1 MPQGQAQ
8 VAGLL
13 DWEYPRLPQ
22 CPGQAQLPPEVT
34 GSCEIPRAR
43 SQSTNLPVQQRA
55 PLSLPPGLLRPRPE
69 VSSERRREAN
79 SVQERVRP
87 PSPPGQARTSEV
99 SGERR
104 RRANS
109 PCPSATVSDPG
120 RARRQWRGA
129 QRSNLP
135 VQQRAPRSTSESQAR
150 SQRREAQGKQTACP
164 AARHSATA
172 AGLDPKS
179 LIRGVEKQTQ
189 LQSVSPVATEFDPGP
204 GPKSAAKAQR
214 SSPSIS
220 APLRQRF
227 RTRPEVSGERCR
239 EAVSPS
245 KRHHSATGPGPKSAA
260 RGAEKQSPR
269 PAARPSGIASGPG
282 PKSLARGV
290 ENKSPRTAAR
300 PSATG
305 SVQGP
310 EFSGNR
316 RSNLPGRLAA
326 RPLATASGP
335 GPKSAPRGAEKQTP
349 RQA

>member
-1 MPQGQAQ
+1 MGSRQELDSRPGRKSAARGAEKQTPRLSARPSQGQAQ
-8 VAGLL
+8 LAGLL

-34 GSCEIPRAR
+34 GSGEIPRAR
-43 SQSTNLPVQQRA
+43 SQRSNLPVQQHA
-55 PLSLPPGLLRPRPE
+55 PLPLPPGLLRPRPE

-79 SVQERVRP
+79 SVQQIVRP
-87 PSPPGQARTSEV
+87 PSPPGQARTLEV

-104 RRANS
+104 KRANS
-109 PCPSATVSDPG
+109 PCPSATASDPG

-150 SQRREAQGKQTACP
+150 SHFKSAARGTREANCLP
-164 AARHSATA
+164 CSATA

-214 SSPSIS
+214 SSPSSS
-220 APLRQRF
+220 APLSQRF

-260 RGAEKQSPR
+260 RGAGKQSPR
-269 PAARPSGIASGPG
+269 PAARPSANASGP
-282 PKSLARGV
+282 
-290 ENKSPRTAAR
+290 R
-300 PSATG
+300 PISA
-305 SVQGP
+305 
-310 EFSGNR
+310 
-316 RSNLPGRLAA
+316 
-326 RPLATASGP
+326 
-335 GPKSAPRGAEKQTP
+335 
-349 RQA
+349 